1 MSGSLKTA
9 RGALRA
15 AGLAIVGLAYIVPL
29 YVLVSMAL
37 KSSVLGV
44 SLWAPPTSL
53 YLRNFGN
60 AWGKAHLLT
69 ALFNN
74 TLITVCA
81 LTLIVMVGSLASYPL
96 ARRPTRLNRFVS
108 GLLVSCMVVPPLAV
122 LVPLYKTIVDVRGL
136 NTHWAIILIL
146 VSFQLPLCVY
156 LYTNFIKSIPSELDE
171 AAYLDG
177 CGNTRLFF
185 RIIFPLLKPITSSII
200 ILCGILLWNDY
211 QFSVF
216 FLQKRQVQTISV
228 ALSQF
233 VSQYQNDI
241 NLVAAGCLIGIL
253 PLTVTYL
260 CLQKY
265 FIKGLADGA
274 VKG

>member
-1 MSGSLKTA
+1 MTRKLF
-9 RGALRA
+9 RA
-15 AGLAIVGLAYIVPL
+15 AGLVLIGLLYLVPL
-29 YVLVSMAL
+29 YVLASMTL
-37 KSSVLGV
+37 KPSAFGV
-44 SLWAPPTSL
+44 SIWAPPKGL
-53 YLRNFGN
+53 YLQNFAN
-60 AWGKAHLLT
+60 AWSKAHLLA

-74 TLITVCA
+74 TLITA
-81 LTLIVMVGSLASYPL
+81 ASLFLIVLVGSLASYPL
-96 ARRPTRLNRFVS
+96 ARHPTRLNRFVA

-146 VSFQLPLCVY
+146 VSFQLPLCIY
-156 LYTNFIKSIPSELDE
+156 LYTNFIRSIPSELDE
-171 AAYLDG
+171 AALLDG
-177 CGNTRLFF
+177 CGHARLFA
-185 RIIFPLLKPITSSII
+185 RVIFPILKPITSSIV
-200 ILCGILLWNDY
+200 ILCGILVWNDY

-216 FLQKRQVQTISV
+216 FLQRREIQTISV

-253 PLTVTYL
+253 PLTVMYL

>member
-1 MSGSLKTA
+1 MSARSKTA
-9 RGALRA
+9 MRALRA
-15 AGLAIVGLAYIVPL
+15 AGLVVVGLFHLVPL
-29 YVLVSMAL
+29 YVLVSMSL

-44 SLWAPPTSL
+44 SLWSPPTSL
-53 YLRNFGN
+53 YLRNFEN
-60 AWGKAHLLT
+60 AWGKAHLLA
-69 ALFNN
+69 ALLNN
-74 TLITVCA
+74 ALITACA
-81 LTLIVMVGSLASYPL
+81 LALIVVVGSLASYPL

-122 LVPLYKTIVDVRGL
+122 LVPLYKTIVDVHGL

-146 VSFQLPLCVY
+146 VSFQLPLCIY

-171 AAYLDG
+171 AALLDG
-177 CGNTRLFF
+177 CGNARLFI
-185 RIIFPLLKPITSSII
+185 RVIFPLLKPVTSSIV

-241 NLVAAGCLIGIL
+241 SLVAAGCLIGIL
-253 PLTVTYL
+253 PLTAAYL